1 MANKVF
7 PIYVSLGTNI
17 EPRQNHLHEGLRN
30 LSALVKIVRLSSIYE
45 TKPWGY
51 TDQADFLNQIVECET
66 DIEPFE
72 FLKRLKEIEDK
83 MGRLDTFRY
92 GPRVIDL
99 DILIYGSLVM
109 HEDKLTIPHASLTG
123 RAFVLVPLAEL
134 NPDLLVPGGNIQ
146 VRDYLDKLDQSG
158 VKMWRGNHA

>member
-1 MANKVF
+1 MDNSVF
-7 PIYVSLGTNI
+7 PVYLSLGTNI
-17 EPRQNHLHEGLRN
+17 EPRQDYLHEGVRN
-30 LSALVKIVRLSSIYE
+30 LRALVNIHRQSSIYE

-72 FLKRLKEIEDK
+72 LLKRLKEIEDK
-83 MGRLDTFRY
+83 MGRRETFRY

-99 DILIYGSLVM
+99 DILIYGSLVLND
-109 HEDKLTIPHASLTG
+109 EELTIPHASLTG

-134 NPDLLVPGGNIQ
+134 NPDLVLPGGSVRIQ
-146 VRDYLDKLDQSG
+146 EYLDKLDQ
-158 VKMWRGNHA
+158 KRCHNLEREP